1 MKGKCPFLEM
11 NSGFFSSTYRCSRTN
26 EDVLTGSALYENYCK
41 WSDSRKHEQ
50 CPKFKP
56 QSTGSGCFLTSACVD
71 ALGKEDDCEELTILR
86 VYRDGWLAQQPNGKA
101 EIQEYY
107 RIAPEIVEKIKM
119 SGKSKEIF
127 KRIYDDMVKPCV
139 ELIKKKEYE
148 AAHSIYKEQTELLAA
163 TYL

>member
-1 MKGKCPFLEM
+1 M
-11 NSGFFSSTYRCSRTN
+11 NSGWFSSTYYCEKTK

-56 QSTGSGCFLTSACVD
+56 VSSGSGCFLTSACVD

-86 VYRDGWLAQQPNGKA
+86 AYRDGWLSEQPDGK
-101 EIQEYY
+101 EDIQEYY
-107 RIAPEIVEKIKM
+107 RIAPMIVDKIKA
-119 SGKSKEIF
+119 SGKANEVF
-127 KRIYDDMVKPCV
+127 AHIYDEMVKPCV
-139 ELIKKKEYE
+139 ELIKAKQYE
-148 AAHSIYKEQTELLAA
+148 AAHSVYKEQTKLLAA